1 MDQEE
6 TVFSATSE
14 GDADHRRVVVT
25 GEVDM
30 ATADEMFQAATR
42 ESAEHVTLDLRAVT
56 FFDSAAIQALVRLTD
71 RIPHLAVIPSRR
83 VRRVLDIAGLGD
95 QGWLSAE

>member
-1 MDQEE
+1 VDQEE
-6 TVFSATSE
+6 TVFSATAE

-30 ATADEMFQAATR
+30 ATADQMFQAVTR
-42 ESAEHVTLDLRAVT
+42 EPANEVTLDLRAVT

-71 RIPHLAVIPSRR
+71 RIPHLAVIPSHR

-95 QGWLSAE
+95 QAWLVPE

>member
-1 MDQEE
+1 VDQEE

-30 ATADEMFQAATR
+30 ATADAMFQAATR
-42 ESAEHVTLDLRAVT
+42 EPANELTLDLRAVT

-71 RIPHLAVIPSRR
+71 RIPRLTVIPSRR

-95 QGWLSAE
+95 QSWLSPE